1 MQLKRIYL
9 PTNSVGPDG
18 IRVLM
23 ESIVEKEE
31 EKDQLNNDMLVL
43 LFLLMEY
50 RMLLLLHLRLHTL
63 LK

>member
-50 RMLLLLHLRLHTL
+50 RTFYFH
-63 LK
+63 